1 MSLLGGKGR
10 PYMLQRVTPMIF
22 PKYSWGL
29 DVPNGL
35 PGVVAF
41 RVPFPLD
48 QILELSPPAMMAVV
62 SNRLD
67 FVLLPIIDKVRW
79 GSREVLSILVR
90 LFKRREERSVK
101 HGVYG
106 PLWGQAQLVN
116 NRGHHLGDL
125 EGSVPPRGKL
135 GGPVRQGEV
144 LCVQPY
150 LLTLLPSRFFGVVAL
165 GGPVQGPSDQY
176 SPFP

>member
-1 MSLLGGKGR
+1 MF
-10 PYMLQRVTPMIF
+10 QRVTLMIF
-22 PKYSWGL
+22 SEQSWGL
-29 DVPNGL
+29 DVINGL

-41 RVPFPLD
+41 GVSFPLD
-48 QILELSPPAMMAVV
+48 QILELSPPAMTAMV

-79 GSREVLSILVR
+79 GSQEVLPVLIR
-90 LFKRREERSVK
+90 LFKWHEERGVK

-106 PLWGQAQLVN
+106 PLWGQAQLVDDW
-116 NRGHHLGDL
+116 GYYLSDL
-125 EGSVPPRGKL
+125 ERSVPPRGKL

-150 LLTLLPSRFFGVVAL
+150 LLTLFPSRFFGVVAL
-165 GGPVQGPSDQY
+165 GGSVQGSSDQY

>member
-1 MSLLGGKGR
+1 
-10 PYMLQRVTPMIF
+10 MLQRVPLMVF

-29 DVPNGL
+29 DVFNGL

-41 RVPFPLD
+41 GVPFPLD
-48 QILELSPPAMMAVV
+48 QVLELPPPAVTAMV

-67 FVLLPIIDKVRW
+67 FVLFSIIDKVRW
-79 GSREVLSILVR
+79 GSREVLPVLIR
-90 LFKRREERSVK
+90 LFERHEERGVED
-101 HGVYG
+101 GVYG
-106 PLWGQAQLVN
+106 PLWGQAQLVDD
-116 NRGHHLGDL
+116 RGYHLRDL
-125 EGSVPPRGKL
+125 KGSVSPRGEF

-150 LLTLLPSRFFGVVAL
+150 LLTPFPSCFLGVVAL
-165 GGPVQGPSDQY
+165 GGSVQSLSDQY